1 MANSNGLYSVPT
13 LLDFSAALLCFFLAL
28 WDACLSL
35 ASKTEHSW
43 VPLLISLIAS
53 SSSSFISLSQPDM
66 PIPYKVSPSL
76 GALIRSPNISFRWTC
91 HSTPCASNPVL
102 LPDLPPCL
110 SRDWQCTSQ
119 WVFSLQWQRTQL
131 VQFEL
136 LIQLLRFCFPSFLS
150 QHHHHKPFPL
160 PIIQIQSRELSWISS
175 SFSLFISNKF
185 LHIY

>member
-13 LLDFSAALLCFFLAL
+13 LLDVSAALLCFFLAL

-35 ASKTEHSW
+35 ASKTGHSW
-43 VPLLISLIAS
+43 ASLLISLTS
-53 SSSSFISLSQPDM
+53 SSSSPCISLSQPDT

-91 HSTPCASNPVL
+91 HSKPCASNPVL

-110 SRDWQCTSQ
+110 SGAWQCTSQ
-119 WVFSLQWQRTQL
+119 WVFSRQRQRTQL

-136 LIQLLRFCFPSFLS
+136 LVQLLSFCFPASSLS
-150 QHHHHKPFPL
+150 GTTV
-160 PIIQIQSRELSWISS
+160 
-175 SFSLFISNKF
+175 
-185 LHIY
+185 